1 MGVAVGVSFYATL
14 ALTIANNSMRRS
26 TLCKCFTVF
35 VAVAFGFACAVAVAV
50 AATARVAM
58 RNCKL

>member
-14 ALTIANNSMRRS
+14 ALTIANNCMRRS

-35 VAVAFGFACAVAVAV
+35 VAVAFGFAFAVAV

-58 RNCKL
+58 